1 MNGKNTRLTSNILP
15 ILLLAL
21 LLLISPCKVRK
32 SIQSGLGIPQT
43 EVTNKS
49 QTTLSST
56 CSDFEVTKTTS
67 VKEKSAGK
75 YLSVIFSGKKWFF
88 HLPYFSKQ
96 PALAYSPLSSQAAKI
111 PLYILYQNFK
121 EYL

>member
-1 MNGKNTRLTSNILP
+1 MNGKNTRVTKSIFP

-21 LLLISPCKVRK
+21 LLLISPCKIRK

-75 YLSVIFSGKKWFF
+75 YLSVISSGKEWVFNKL
-88 HLPYFSKQ
+88 HFSKQ
-96 PALAYSPLSSQAAKI
+96 PALAYSQSNFSAVKI
-111 PLYILYQNFK
+111 PFYILYQNFR